1 LSFLKTAEFYVQWS
15 FSDTYGLQ
23 GIEPHVRGLREML
36 RIRGGL
42 GTLGADGNIAKL
54 VML

>member
-1 LSFLKTAEFYVQWS
+1 MTS
-15 FSDTYGLQ
+15 SDNYGLQ
-23 GIEPHVRGLREML
+23 GIEPHARGLREML

-42 GTLGADGNIAKL
+42 HALGAGGNIAKL